1 MPDHKIAAYANGQ
14 QLKSGI
20 LIGYWD
26 EIELADARAKIGPE

>member
-1 MPDHKIAAYANGQ
+1 MPDQKIAAYANGR

-26 EIELADARAKIGPE
+26 EMELAVAKAQIEPD